1 MTLEQHQTVEA
12 TESQAHYSPE
22 EAGEILR
29 IAAHL
34 QDNTITAEQLRAIAR
49 EAGVSDENLE
59 RAIQQYEQSR
69 QAEAQMRQQATARR
83 KRRYKVFALFSA
95 VIVALFAFVASFLF
109 IEYMSS
115 PSRYSGL
122 GFGHS
127 QSTYFGRKL
136 LTSSQHCKVYKEQVN
151 GLNLKERIIIQW
163 ADGREHVVS
172 AEFSLVASAF
182 VAPSEKR
189 VAIYDEGTGDVWLID
204 ADTRALTWTA
214 RRGWMLLYPD
224 TQVQVQVSHNDPL
237 VGWSSNGKEDV
248 LLIRLANG
256 SIEEIPI
263 PAK

>member
-12 TESQAHYSPE
+12 TEPQAHYSPE

-69 QAEAQMRQQATARR
+69 QSEAQIRQQATARR
-83 KRRYKVFALFSA
+83 KRRLKLFAFFSA
-95 VIVALFAFVASFLF
+95 VMVALFAFVASFLF

-115 PSRYSGL
+115 PSRYSEL
-122 GFGHS
+122 GFDYS

-136 LTSSQHCKVYKEQVN
+136 LTDSQHGKVYKERVSGVN
-151 GLNLKERIIIQW
+151 SKERIIIQW

-172 AEFSLVASAF
+172 AEFSYVVSAF
-182 VAPSEKR
+182 VAPSGKR
-189 VAIYDEGTGDVWLID
+189 VAFYDAGTGDVWLVD
-204 ADTRALTWTA
+204 AETNALTWTA
-214 RRGWMLLYPD
+214 RHGWMLLYPD
-224 TQVQVQVSHNDPL
+224 TQVQVQVSYDDPL
-237 VGWSSNGKEDV
+237 VGWSSKDKEDV

-256 SIEEIPI
+256 SIEEIRI

>member
-69 QAEAQMRQQATARR
+69 QAEAQMRQRATARR

-95 VIVALFAFVASFLF
+95 VIVALFAFVASFLV
-109 IEYMSS
+109 IEYASS
-115 PSRYSGL
+115 PSSYSGL

-151 GLNLKERIIIQW
+151 GLKERIIIQW

-189 VAIYDEGTGDVWLID
+189 VAIYDKGTGDVWLID

-224 TQVQVQVSHNDPL
+224 TQVQVQVSYNDPL

>member
-12 TESQAHYSPE
+12 TASQAHYSPE

-34 QDNTITAEQLRAIAR
+34 QDNTITAEQLRAIAH

-69 QAEAQMRQQATARR
+69 QAEAQMRQRATARR

-95 VIVALFAFVASFLF
+95 VIVALFAFVPSFH
-109 IEYMSS
+109 MSS

-151 GLNLKERIIIQW
+151 GLKERIIIQW

-189 VAIYDEGTGDVWLID
+189 VAIYDKGTGDVWLID

-224 TQVQVQVSHNDPL
+224 TQVQVQVSYNDPL

>member
-1 MTLEQHQTVEA
+1 MLKQDHA
-12 TESQAHYSPE
+12 TETPPSQAHYSPE

-69 QAEAQMRQQATARR
+69 QAEAQMRQRATARR

-95 VIVALFAFVASFLF
+95 VIVALFAFVASFLV
-109 IEYMSS
+109 IEYASS
-115 PSRYSGL
+115 PSSYSGL
-122 GFGHS
+122 EFDHS

-136 LTSSQHCKVYKEQVN
+136 LTSSQHCKVYKEQVD
-151 GLNLKERIIIQW
+151 GLNAKERIIIQW

-189 VAIYDEGTGDVWLID
+189 VAVYDEGTGDVWLID

-224 TQVQVQVSHNDPL
+224 TQVQVQVSYNDPL

>member
-69 QAEAQMRQQATARR
+69 QAEAQIRQQATARR
-83 KRRYKVFALFSA
+83 KRRFKMFAVFSA
-95 VIVALFAFVASFLF
+95 LIVALFAFVASFLV
-109 IEYMSS
+109 IEYASS
-115 PSRYSGL
+115 PSSYSGL
-122 GFGHS
+122 EFDHS

-136 LTSSQHCKVYKEQVN
+136 LTSSQHCKVYKEQVD
-151 GLNLKERIIIQW
+151 GLKERIIIQW

-189 VAIYDEGTGDVWLID
+189 VAIYDKGTGDVWLID

-224 TQVQVQVSHNDPL
+224 TQVQVQVSYNDPL